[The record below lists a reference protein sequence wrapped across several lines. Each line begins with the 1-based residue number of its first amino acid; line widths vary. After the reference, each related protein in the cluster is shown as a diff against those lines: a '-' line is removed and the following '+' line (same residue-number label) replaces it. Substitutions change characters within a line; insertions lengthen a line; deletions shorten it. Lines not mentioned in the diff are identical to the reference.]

1 MKDPTHY
8 SYQAGIYEHEFRYQV
23 VEYEYLWTAMQRQW
37 HKEKIFCWN
46 ALYLIE
52 SWSKIGCAIVF
63 NQQQSN
69 LVTNVFIEERKKLC
83 IVGAQS

>member
-1 MKDPTHY
+1 
-8 SYQAGIYEHEFRYQV
+8 
-23 VEYEYLWTAMQRQW
+23 
-37 HKEKIFCWN
+37 
-46 ALYLIE
+46 
-52 SWSKIGCAIVF
+52 VF